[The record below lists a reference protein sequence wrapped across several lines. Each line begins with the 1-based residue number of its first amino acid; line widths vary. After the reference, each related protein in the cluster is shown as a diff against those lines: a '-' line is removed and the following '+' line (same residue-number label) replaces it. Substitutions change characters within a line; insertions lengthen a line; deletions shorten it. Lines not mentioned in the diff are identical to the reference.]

1 MRKSIL
7 GFLQKNLTNPKTS
20 TKSFGFLGE
29 KMAELFLRRLGYKII
44 ERNFRSRFG
53 EVDLIAL
60 KDNYLVFLEVKT
72 RWSKRYGYPEE
83 AVTPAKIA
91 KIKKVAEYYSLL
103 HQNLTKNLRIEVVAI
118 QLREG
123 KVISQKIIPAY

>member
-1 MRKSIL
+1 
-7 GFLQKNLTNPKTS
+7 
-20 TKSFGFLGE
+20 
-29 KMAELFLRRLGYKII
+29 MAGLYLSRLGYKIV

-60 KDNYLVFLEVKT
+60 KDNCLVFLEVKA
-72 RWSKRYGYPEE
+72 RWNKRYGYPEE
-83 AVTPAKIA
+83 AVTPAKIG

-103 HQNLTKNLRIEVVAI
+103 HPDLTKNLRIEVVAI
-118 QLREG
+118 QMQEG